1 MKYTFINNNL
11 VGNIVDETQLASC
24 PTDHTAVELNDGE
37 KCGIFWLYSATGN
50 PRFIQP
56 LNHDEGLQNLT
67 VSVVNNVPQWNLT
80 YKSEAEIISHFD
92 KLEKAA
98 LETVKEK
105 LLAIEKERLY
115 SENLTVINNLTD
127 TLALEKADQYPPF
140 KIGKAYLQNER
151 FYYPINQKLYK
162 VLQSHTSQAQ
172 WLPTEAVSLY
182 VAVTPENVI
191 AAWVQP
197 VGSQDAYQIGDKV
210 TYGGFTWESTAANNV
225 WQPGVYG
232 WVKI

>member
-1 MKYTFINNNL
+1 MASTEKKLLEELFFFIENQEYNVLNGEL
-11 VGNIVDETQLASC
+11 LSFANTIQNKIKKLIESEINDLEDKKW
-24 PTDHTAVELNDGE
+24 TDSDLRA
-37 KCGIFWLYSATGN
+37 
-50 PRFIQP
+50 
-56 LNHDEGLQNLT
+56 T
-67 VSVVNNVPQWNLT
+67 VSVVNNIPQWNLT
-80 YKSEAEIISHFD
+80 YKLEVEIISHFD

-98 LETVKEK
+98 FETVKEK
-105 LLAIEKERLY
+105 LLAIEKQRLY
-115 SENLTVINNLTD
+115 NENLTVINNLTD
-127 TLALEKADQYPPF
+127 TLALEKADEYPPF

-162 VLQSHTSQAQ
+162 VLQGHTSQVQ

-197 VGSQDAYQIGDKV
+197 LGAQDAYQIGDKV